1 MDANEVK
8 QKTNSDTNVKSQA
21 PENLSDKLKKNSL
34 QYNQKQDLLGQLI
47 NKYNNEYNNKVQ
59 KMMNMYNK

>member
-21 PENLSDKLKKNSL
+21 PENLSDKLKREYPPIQPKIGLTSL
-34 QYNQKQDLLGQLI
+34 ANQKIQQQIRKNDELE
-47 NKYNNEYNNKVQ
+47 K
-59 KMMNMYNK
+59 